1 MTDHSLFVDGCR
13 RLDRVELDAVALGAA
28 LLAVALGAL
37 VGDIEDLASLME
49 VVDLAAGSRPGD
61 AARSPCCVGAI
72 DLRVAWQLQAAG
84 SWTGLEASPSARMD
98 AASR

>member
-1 MTDHSLFVDGCR
+1 
-13 RLDRVELDAVALGAA
+13 
-28 LLAVALGAL
+28 
-37 VGDIEDLASLME
+37 ME

-98 AASR
+98 DVSSDGRAMKNQGVGSAKVFFDMESMLY